1 MIVTNICLLLEAL
14 SIVICLH
21 HLYGEKFRL
30 DIETIILLSIDM
42 ILMTSI
48 DYYGIPK
55 MCSLI
60 IYPIIALYCGRKFG
74 FQLKSL
80 VVNLVLCIVLV
91 GGVQMLVALPFH
103 YIMNIGL
110 FSNVELLLVNC
121 IASLIIIFVLPLGG
135 IRNLSKFLQRQ
146 ERILMITLGICI
158 LIIFY
163 LLVSYKKFKWIE
175 AYQAILLFVSI
186 VFIFGLAT
194 ELTKYKVKAKEIETE
209 LKMQKLYSASFQGL
223 IDHIRM
229 RQHEFNNHINTIYS
243 QHYTHKNYEDLV
255 NAQKHYCELVMKEN
269 RFSKLLSGGNPIIV
283 GFLYGK
289 FVEIEKL
296 GIDVSYKVA
305 DIKDELEVPEYKVV
319 EILGDLINNAVEA
332 LSVDE
337 ERNKL
342 YVSVIGG
349 DSLTIEVRNESPHI
363 SYAEF
368 DAFFTK
374 GYSKKGE
381 NRGLGLYNVK
391 QICEEYH
398 MEISCDNVEIDGSNW
413 LSFGI
418 SKEKE
423 TI

>member
-21 HLYGEKFRL
+21 HLYGEKFKL
-30 DIETIILLSIDM
+30 DIKTISFLSIDM
-42 ILMTSI
+42 ILMTVI
-48 DYYGIPK
+48 NYYGMPK
-55 MCSLI
+55 TYTMI
-60 IYPIIALYCGRKFG
+60 IYPILALYCGARFG
-74 FQLKSL
+74 FQLKSM
-80 VVNLVLCIVLV
+80 VVNLILCIILV

-135 IRNLSKFLQRQ
+135 IRKLSKFLQRR
-146 ERILMITLGICI
+146 ERILMVTLGVCI
-158 LIIFY
+158 LIIAY
-163 LLVSYKKFKWIE
+163 WLISYKEFKWLE
-175 AYQAILLFVSI
+175 LNQAILLFVSL
-186 VFIFGLAT
+186 VFIFCLAT

-255 NAQKHYCELVMKEN
+255 NAQKHYCELVLKEN

-305 DIKDELEVPEYKVV
+305 DIKDELELPEYKVV

-332 LSVDE
+332 LSADE

-368 DAFFTK
+368 DDFFTK

-418 SKEKE
+418 SKEKG

>member
-1 MIVTNICLLLEAL
+1 MMVTNICLLLEAL

-21 HLYGEKFRL
+21 HLYGEKFKL
-30 DIETIILLSIDM
+30 DIETISFLSIDM

-60 IYPIIALYCGRKFG
+60 IYPIIVLYCGREFG
-74 FQLKSL
+74 FRLKSL

-91 GGVQMLVALPFH
+91 GGIQMLVALPFH

-110 FSNVELLLVNC
+110 FSNVKLLLVNC

-135 IRNLSKFLQRQ
+135 IRKLSKFLQRQ
-146 ERILMITLGICI
+146 ERILMVTLGVCI
-158 LIIFY
+158 LIIVY
-163 LLVSYKKFKWIE
+163 WLISYKEFKWLE
-175 AYQAILLFVSI
+175 LNQAILLFVSI
-186 VFIFGLAT
+186 VFIFCLAT

-209 LKMQKLYSASFQGL
+209 LKMQKLYSSSFQGL

-255 NAQKHYCELVMKEN
+255 NAQKHYCELVLKEN

-332 LSVDE
+332 LSADE

-398 MEISCDNVEIDGSNW
+398 MEISCDNMEIDGSNW
-413 LSFGI
+413 LCFGI
-418 SKEKE
+418 SKEKG

>member
-60 IYPIIALYCGRKFG
+60 IYPIIALYCGKKFG

-80 VVNLVLCIVLV
+80 VVNLVLCVVLV

-135 IRNLSKFLQRQ
+135 IRKLSRFLQRQ
-146 ERILMITLGICI
+146 ERILMITLGVCI
-158 LIIFY
+158 LIIVY
-163 LLVSYKKFKWIE
+163 WLISYKEFKWLE
-175 AYQAILLFVSI
+175 LNQAILLFVSI
-186 VFIFGLAT
+186 VFIFCLAT

-255 NAQKHYCELVMKEN
+255 NAQKHYCELVLKEN

-296 GIDVSYKVA
+296 GIDVGYKVA
-305 DIKDELEVPEYKVV
+305 DIKDELELPEYKVV

-332 LSVDE
+332 LSADE

-349 DSLTIEVRNESPHI
+349 DGLTIEVRNESPHI

-368 DAFFTK
+368 DSFFTK

-418 SKEKE
+418 SKEKG

>member
-30 DIETIILLSIDM
+30 DIKTISFLSIDM
-42 ILMTSI
+42 ILMTVI
-48 DYYGIPK
+48 NYYGMPK
-55 MCSLI
+55 TYTMI
-60 IYPIIALYCGRKFG
+60 IYPILALYCGARFG
-74 FQLKSL
+74 FQLKSM
-80 VVNLVLCIVLV
+80 VVNLVLCIILV
-91 GGVQMLVALPFH
+91 GGVQLIVSFSLYHFFHINEVSDMQLVLLSCVTF
-103 YIMNIGL
+103 ILL
-110 FSNVELLLVNC
+110 FM
-121 IASLIIIFVLPLGG
+121 VLQVSKV
-135 IRNLSKFLQRQ
+135 INLSKFLQHK
-146 ERILMITLGICI
+146 EKFSIVVIGICVVII
-158 LIIFY
+158 LIWM
-163 LLVSYKKFKWIE
+163 LSYKNFRVLDIN
-175 AYQAILLFVSI
+175 QAVMLFICIVLIVVLVGQVS
-186 VFIFGLAT
+186 
-194 ELTKYKVKAKEIETE
+194 KYKIKAKEIETE

-255 NAQKHYCELVMKEN
+255 NAQKHYCELVLKEN

-342 YVSVIGG
+342 YVSVIDG

-413 LSFGI
+413 LCFGI
-418 SKEKE
+418 AKEKG

>member
-30 DIETIILLSIDM
+30 DIKTISFLSIDM
-42 ILMTSI
+42 ILMTVI
-48 DYYGIPK
+48 NYYGMPK
-55 MCSLI
+55 TYTMI
-60 IYPIIALYCGRKFG
+60 IYPILALYCGARFG
-74 FQLKSL
+74 FQLKSM
-80 VVNLVLCIVLV
+80 VVNLVLCIVLI
-91 GGVQMLVALPFH
+91 GSIQAITLFPIFH
-103 YIMNIGL
+103 ICHIYAVSGIG
-110 FSNVELLLVNC
+110 LLLVSC
-121 IASLIIIFVLPLGG
+121 IEFAFVLVILSLCK
-135 IRNLSKFLQRQ
+135 IEKLSKFLQHK
-146 ERILMITLGICI
+146 ERFSIIIIGICVI
-158 LIIFY
+158 MVLIWM
-163 LLVSYKKFKWIE
+163 LSYKNFKILDIN
-175 AYQAILLFVSI
+175 QAVTLLICVVLIVVLVGQVS
-186 VFIFGLAT
+186 
-194 ELTKYKVKAKEIETE
+194 KYKIKAKEIEME

-296 GIDVSYKVA
+296 GIDVGYKVA

-332 LSVDE
+332 LSADE

-368 DAFFTK
+368 DDFFTK

-398 MEISCDNVEIDGSNW
+398 MEISCDNIEIDGSNW
-413 LSFGI
+413 LYFGI
-418 SKEKE
+418 AKEKG

>member
-21 HLYGEKFRL
+21 HLYGEKFKL
-30 DIETIILLSIDM
+30 DIKTISFLSINM
-42 ILMTSI
+42 ILMTVI
-48 DYYGIPK
+48 NYYGMPK
-55 MCSLI
+55 TYTMI
-60 IYPIIALYCGRKFG
+60 IYPVLALYCGARFG
-74 FQLKSL
+74 FQLKSM
-80 VVNLVLCIVLV
+80 VVNLVLCIILV
-91 GGVQMLVALPFH
+91 GGVQLIVAFPFYYVYFIH
-103 YIMNIGL
+103 RFADL
-110 FSNVELLLVNC
+110 SLLLING
-121 IASLIIIFVLPLGG
+121 IAFLIIFLILPVCK
-135 IRNLSKFLQRQ
+135 IARLSKFLQHK
-146 ERILMITLGICI
+146 EKFSFIVIGISIVMILYCML
-158 LIIFY
+158 
-163 LLVSYKKFKWIE
+163 SYKNFRFLDIN
-175 AYQAILLFVSI
+175 QAAMLFVCVVLI
-186 VFIFGLAT
+186 VILVGQVS
-194 ELTKYKVKAKEIETE
+194 KYKIKAKEIETE
-209 LKMQKLYSASFQGL
+209 LKMQKIYSASFQGL

-255 NAQKHYCELVMKEN
+255 NAQKHYCELVLKEN

-283 GFLYGK
+283 GFLYGR

-398 MEISCDNVEIDGSNW
+398 MEISCDNIEIDGSNW
-413 LSFGI
+413 LCFGI
-418 SKEKE
+418 SKEKG

>member
-21 HLYGEKFRL
+21 HLYGEKFKL
-30 DIETIILLSIDM
+30 DIKTISFLSIDM
-42 ILMTSI
+42 ILMTI
-48 DYYGIPK
+48 INYYGMPK
-55 MCSLI
+55 TYTMI
-60 IYPIIALYCGRKFG
+60 IYPIIALYCGARFG
-74 FQLKSL
+74 FRLKSM

-91 GGVQMLVALPFH
+91 GAVQMVTVPLFYYLF
-103 YIMNIGL
+103 NITL
-110 FSNVELLLVNC
+110 FSDVKLLIMSCTTSFV
-121 IASLIIIFVLPLGG
+121 IIFVLPLCK
-135 IRNLSKFLQRQ
+135 IRKLSKFLQ
-146 ERILMITLGICI
+146 EREKTLAITIGICVIII
-158 LIIFY
+158 LY
-163 LLVSYKKFKWIE
+163 LLICYKEFKWIE
-175 AYQAILLFVSI
+175 AYQAILLFVSVI
-186 VFIFGLAT
+186 FIFGLAT
-194 ELTKYKVKAKEIETE
+194 ELMKYKVKAKEIETE
-209 LKMQKLYSASFQGL
+209 LKMQKLYSSSFQGL

-255 NAQKHYCELVMKEN
+255 NAQKHYCELVLKEN

-296 GIDVSYKVA
+296 GIDVGYKVA

-332 LSVDE
+332 LSADE

-398 MEISCDNVEIDGSNW
+398 MEISCDNMEIDGSNW
-413 LSFGI
+413 LCFGI
-418 SKEKE
+418 SKEKG